1 MMVAFLKH
9 AARPLVRLT
18 TAHEVNHEATFRA
31 FAQNVGRALVE
42 RRVREEP
49 RVVSFPRRRAL

>member
-1 MMVAFLKH
+1 MVAFLKR
-9 AARPLVRLT
+9 AAQPLVRLT
-18 TAHEVNHEATFRA
+18 TVEDVDHERVFRA
-31 FAQNVGRALVE
+31 FAHNVGRALVE